1 MQATVR
7 SFDPVTGSG
16 SVFLND
22 GRVLDFGR
30 DAFAASGLLRL
41 RPGQRVSLLLDAD
54 GVITGLGLST
64 LPLPGEGT
72 FQV

>member
-16 SVFLND
+16 SVFLDD
-22 GRVLDFGR
+22 GSVLDFGR

-41 RPGQRVSLLLDAD
+41 RPGQRVSLVHDAD
-54 GVITGLGLST
+54 GAITALGLST
-64 LPLPGEGT
+64 VPLTGEEPP
-72 FQV
+72 